1 MSDAPATRAPVTR
14 EEVEELFYR
23 EAELLDAWRLEEWLG
38 LLTADAGYY
47 VPPNDR
53 PDADHR
59 KVLFTIADNN
69 ARLRERVKRIMDP
82 ACHAE
87 HPHSR
92 TRRMIGNV
100 RIAGG
105 AGATID
111 VQANFI
117 VHRFR
122 RGEDVRVFVGEYRYK
137 LRREGG
143 ALKIAERRAI
153 LDAEELG
160 SLGAVSFIL

>member
-1 MSDAPATRAPVTR
+1 MSGATRG
-14 EEVEELFYR
+14 EVEELFYR

-38 LLTADAGYY
+38 LLTDDAAYY
-47 VPPNDR
+47 VPPNDK
-53 PDADHR
+53 PEADHR
-59 KVLFTIADNN
+59 TTLFTIADNN
-69 ARLRERVKRIMDP
+69 ARLRERVKRVSDP
-82 ACHAE
+82 HCHAE
-87 HPHSR
+87 QPHSR

-100 RIAGG
+100 RITGSDG
-105 AGATID
+105 DTIHAA
-111 VQANFI
+111 ANFI

-137 LRREGG
+137 LRREGD

-160 SLGAVSFIL
+160 SLGLVSFIL

>member
-1 MSDAPATRAPVTR
+1 MSAPAAAVTRA
-14 EEVEELFYR
+14 EVEELLFR
-23 EAELLDAWRLEEWLG
+23 EAELLDSWRLDEWLS
-38 LLTADAGYY
+38 LLTDDAGYY
-47 VPPNDR
+47 VPPNDQ

-59 KVLFTIADNN
+59 SSLFTIADNH
-69 ARLRERVKRIMDP
+69 ARLLERVKRIKDP
-82 ACHAE
+82 NCHAE

-92 TRRMIGNV
+92 TRRLIGNV
-100 RIAGG
+100 RIIG
-105 AGATID
+105 AEGETVRIA
-111 VQANFI
+111 ANFI

-122 RGEDVRVFVGEYRYK
+122 RNEAPRIFVGEYRYK

-160 SLGAVSFIL
+160 TLGSVSFIL

>member
-1 MSDAPATRAPVTR
+1 MSLPSRA
-14 EEVEELFYR
+14 EVEDLFYR
-23 EAELLDAWRLEEWLG
+23 EAALLDDWRLDEWLA
-38 LLTADAGYY
+38 LLTDDASYY

-59 KVLFTIADNN
+59 TTLFTIADNA
-69 ARLRERVKRIMDP
+69 ARLKERVRRIKDKN
-82 ACHAE
+82 CHAE
-87 HPHSR
+87 YPHSR

-100 RIAGG
+100 RVDEATGG
-105 AGATID
+105 ECEAR
-111 VQANFI
+111 ANFI
-117 VHRFR
+117 IHRFR
-122 RGEDVRVFVGEYRYK
+122 RGEDVRVFVGEYRYR

>member
-1 MSDAPATRAPVTR
+1 MSGATRS
-14 EEVEELFYR
+14 EVEELFYR

-38 LLTADAGYY
+38 LLTEDAGYY
-47 VPPNDR
+47 VPPNDK
-53 PDADHR
+53 PYADHR
-59 KVLFTIADNN
+59 DTLFTIADNN
-69 ARLRERVKRIMDP
+69 ARLRERVKRILDP
-82 ACHAE
+82 SCHAE
-87 HPHSR
+87 QPRSR
-92 TRRMIGNV
+92 TRRVIGNV
-100 RIAGG
+100 RITGTEG
-105 AGATID
+105 DTIL
-111 VQANFI
+111 VAANFI

-160 SLGAVSFIL
+160 SLGLVSFLL